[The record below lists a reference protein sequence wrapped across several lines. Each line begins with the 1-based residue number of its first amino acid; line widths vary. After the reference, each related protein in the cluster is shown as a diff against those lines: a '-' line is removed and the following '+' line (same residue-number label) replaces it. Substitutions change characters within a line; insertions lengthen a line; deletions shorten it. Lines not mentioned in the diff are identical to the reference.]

1 MIEGASQHEDSE
13 GHKGVIRTGGVQ
25 WMSAGKGVIH
35 SEIPLHVEGTKDPNG
50 LQLWVDLPKEYKMSE
65 PSYQELD
72 PEEYVIHQNIHEF
85 ATDNH

>member
-1 MIEGASQHEDSE
+1 
-13 GHKGVIRTGGVQ
+13 
-25 WMSAGKGVIH
+25 MSAGKGVIH

-72 PEEYVIHQNIHEF
+72 PEEYVIH
-85 ATDNH
+85 